1 MTVHPDVERVLLTA
15 EQIAER
21 VAALGRQ
28 IGEDCAGRE
37 IHVVGILKGAVIFT
51 ADLARRLAVPATF
64 DYMAISS
71 YGQSTRTSG
80 VVRLVKDLDEP
91 IFGRDVLV
99 VEDIVDTGL
108 TLAYL
113 RENLLSR
120 GPATLRIAALLD
132 KAERRLTP
140 VPLDYVGFSIP
151 DEFVVGYGLDYAG
164 RYRQLPYVGVL
175 RPEIYRQGGDGR

>member
-1 MTVHPDVERVLLTA
+1 MVGLTVHPDVSRVLLSPEA
-15 EQIAER
+15 IAER
-21 VAALGRQ
+21 VGALAAR
-28 IGEDCAGRE
+28 IDDDYAGHG
-37 IHVVGILKGAVIFT
+37 IHIVGILKGAVTFT
-51 ADLARRLAVPATF
+51 ADLARRLATPATF

-71 YGQSTRTSG
+71 YGQSTSTSG

-91 IFGRDVLV
+91 IFDRDVLV

-120 GPATLRIAALLD
+120 GPASLRIAALLD
-132 KAERRLTP
+132 KADRRLTP
-140 VPLDYVGFSIP
+140 VPLDYVGFAIP

-164 RYRQLPYVGVL
+164 RYRQFPYVGVL
-175 RPEIYRQGGDGR
+175 RSEIYQP